1 QEDDA
6 ALQGPAG
13 HHRHPRHGGAVGGRQ
28 AGRLSRSEGPALPV
42 ATLQRRPTV
51 HRARGQV
58 GAHPGDGPRIHR
70 DPRGQARRSS
80 GAGLLHGRHH
90 RRGTGPGRRD
100 EEAPGLAVK
109 YELRVVSVERSLF
122 EGDVEFIIANGAD
135 GELGVLARHAPLMT
149 ILKPG
154 PLRIQETIDGP
165 EELLFVGGG
174 FMEVLPDRV
183 TVLADVAEHADEI
196 SIEKAEA
203 ARRRAQERLAGT
215 LTTAEE
221 VEFQKALAMAEARLR
236 LARARRG

>member
-1 QEDDA
+1 M
-6 ALQGPAG
+6 
-13 HHRHPRHGGAVGGRQ
+13 
-28 AGRLSRSEGPALPV
+28 
-42 ATLQRRPTV
+42 
-51 HRARGQV
+51 
-58 GAHPGDGPRIHR
+58 
-70 DPRGQARRSS
+70 
-80 GAGLLHGRHH
+80 
-90 RRGTGPGRRD
+90 
-100 EEAPGLAVK
+100 K

-122 EGDVEFIIANGAD
+122 EGEVEFIIANGAD

-154 PLRIQETIDGP
+154 PLRIQKVYGG
-165 EELLFVGGG
+165 EEEVLFVGGG

-221 VEFQKALAMAEARLR
+221 IEFQSELATAEARLR